1 MSLYIAQE
9 FLGVLLVLA
18 GLVGTILVFGIAV
31 ILFQEGIRR
40 TPRGAKT
47 RIKPFRGSPP
57 KSYGSEEAGSVL
69 SRNLDPM
76 PERRAISHLELRDR
90 RSDQPQAF

>member
-18 GLVGTILVFGIAV
+18 GLMGTVLFFGIAA

-40 TPRGAKT
+40 TLRGANS
-47 RIKPFRGSPP
+47 RVKPLA
-57 KSYGSEEAGSVL
+57 KL
-69 SRNLDPM
+69 SAKELWM
-76 PERRAISHLELRDR
+76 RRAGVGPIQQSRPH
-90 RSDQPQAF
+90 A

>member
-40 TPRGAKT
+40 TLRGAKT
-47 RIKPFRGSPP
+47 RIKPFAGLSAKELWLRRGGVGPIQEP
-57 KSYGSEEAGSVL
+57 RPHA
-69 SRNLDPM
+69 
-76 PERRAISHLELRDR
+76 
-90 RSDQPQAF
+90 